1 MNAPAPKIFK
11 KGELLFREGD
21 KLTSVFIVQSG
32 GVNLCIQRP
41 KKNIDL
47 IQVGTNQVLGEIGL
61 GGGSSYTYSAVATTE
76 TKVLELPVEQARALV
91 EGGTQAFKI
100 IVKSMADRLK
110 QVMSELRGIRMEKDG
125 VPCPD
130 EQLSGIFAGVFHT
143 LNHKG
148 EKDPKDP
155 RTVQMDWT
163 LLKAY
168 SQRMFGVT
176 PKRTEQV
183 LNILV
188 KFKNATLTMGKAP
201 DNPDGP
207 DEIQKVQVTD
217 TSYLEGFFEYWQYHY
232 FKNGRTDML
241 RFDESLLSY
250 VQSLIKL
257 GETLTPDRFGVVQI
271 ELGKAMEHVKNEIGM
286 NLTPD
291 HFSRLEQR
299 GVFAKRAPKTDG
311 VVWLQWEM
319 KEFQHVARN
328 WKFIREVDKW
338 NEKGYVDLHEEQ
350 TAAKKKNPGE
360 ISCPQCSSGVPQ
372 AAKFCPECGLKLA
385 ADKAS

>member
-1 MNAPAPKIFK
+1 MSAPSPRQFK
-11 KGELLFREGD
+11 KGDLLFREGD
-21 KLTSVFIVQSG
+21 KISSVFIIQSG

-47 IQVGTNQVLGEIGL
+47 LQVGSNQVLGEIGF
-61 GGGSSYTYSAVATTE
+61 GGGVAYSYSAIATTE
-76 TKVLELPVEQARALV
+76 TKVLELPIDQARALV
-91 EGGTQAFKI
+91 EGGTQVFKI

-110 QVMSELRGIRMEKDG
+110 QVMAEVRANKMEKDG
-125 VPCPD
+125 VPCSD
-130 EQLSGIFAGVFHT
+130 EQTAAIFAGVFHT

-155 RTVQMDWT
+155 KRVEMDWIF
-163 LLKAY
+163 LKTYA
-168 SQRMFGVT
+168 QRVFGVT

-188 KFKNATLTMGKAP
+188 KFKTATLTMGKAP
-201 DNPDGP
+201 DNPEGP
-207 DEIQKVQVTD
+207 DEIQKVHVSD
-217 TSYLEGFFEYWQYHY
+217 ISHLEGFFEYWQYHY

-241 RFDESLLSY
+241 KFDETLLLY
-250 VQSLIKL
+250 LNSLIRL
-257 GETLTPDRFGVVQI
+257 GDTLTPDRFGVVQI
-271 ELGKAMEHVKNEIGM
+271 ELGKAMEHVKAEIGM

-291 HFSRLEQR
+291 HFARLESR

-311 VVWLQWEM
+311 VVWLGWEM

-338 NEKGYVDLHEEQ
+338 NEKGFVDINEE
-350 TAAKKKNPGE
+350 AAVAKKKNPGE
-360 ISCPQCSSGVPQ
+360 ISCPQCASGVPQ
-372 AAKFCPECGLKLA
+372 AAKFCPECGHKLV

>member
-1 MNAPAPKIFK
+1 MNPPKVFK
-11 KGELLFREGD
+11 KGDLLFREGD
-21 KLTSVFIVQSG
+21 KISSVFIIQSG

-47 IQVGTNQVLGEIGL
+47 LQVGSNQILGEIGL
-61 GGGSSYTYSAVATTE
+61 SGGVAYTYSAIATTE
-76 TKVLELPVEQARALV
+76 TKVLELPLEQARALV

-110 QVMSELRGIRMEKDG
+110 QVMAEARAIKMEKDG
-125 VPCPD
+125 VPCSD
-130 EQLSGIFAGVFHT
+130 EQVAMIFGGVFHT

-148 EKDPKDP
+148 EKDAKDP
-155 RTVQMDWT
+155 KQVQMDWS
-163 LLKAY
+163 LLKSYA
-168 SQRMFGVT
+168 QRVFGVT

-188 KFKNATLTMGKAP
+188 KFKTCTLTMGKAP
-201 DNPDGP
+201 DNPEGP
-207 DEIQKVQVTD
+207 DEIQKVLVTD
-217 TSYLEGFFEYWQYHY
+217 ISHLEGFFETWQYHY

-241 RFDESLLSY
+241 KFDETLLLY
-250 VQSLIKL
+250 LNSLIKL

-271 ELGKAMEHVKNEIGM
+271 ELAKAMEHVKNDINL

-291 HFSRLEQR
+291 HFARLETR

-338 NEKGYVDLHEEQ
+338 NEKGYVDLNEEQ
-350 TAAKKKNPGE
+350 VVAKKKSPGE
-360 ISCPQCSSGVPQ
+360 INCPACNHGVPQ
-372 AAKFCPECGLKLA
+372 AAKFCPECGHKMTA
-385 ADKAS
+385 AA